1 LAAGGDGQVGGMVFK
16 AIPRPIRRW
25 LFLAVLL
32 PFAAWGLSRLG
43 DELAARR
50 GENSA
55 TKAMRAPRRVLK
67 ATGIT

>member
-1 LAAGGDGQVGGMVFK
+1 MWK
-16 AIPRPIRRW
+16 TIPRPIRRW

-43 DELAARR
+43 DELAAKH
-50 GENSA
+50 GENGA

-67 ATGIT
+67 ATGIN